1 MSSVIRRPR
10 QRGFEIS
17 ISTWTR
23 KNSPP
28 TNSLGFSHG
37 DTYLSVSPNSVVI
50 LESSKHIDNQCICTQ
65 NFNLVNLKYL
75 DGVDPS
81 NLYNMTACLS
91 KVHGSLARTRS
102 ASDSSSNT
110 NKSIWSP
117 ASRTLKSFLV
127 LHRGLNVRPTTSTLR
142 ALLVRNLAAKT
153 NSLFCKTH
161 NNLPLRISC
170 ENIGIHSTSQ
180 KNLLKNKINTFRTQ
194 CCIYTWQ
201 KIVPFSTLA

>member
-37 DTYLSVSPNSVVI
+37 DTYLSVSPNSI
-50 LESSKHIDNQCICTQ
+50 AISESSKRIGNPCICTQ

-81 NLYNMTACLS
+81 NLCNRTACLS

-102 ASDSSSNT
+102 ASNSSSNT
-110 NKSIWSP
+110 KQEYMVARFTHLKVLFGSP
-117 ASRTLKSFLV
+117 QRFKRVAYYFHIKGSLGKELGSQNILLV
-127 LHRGLNVRPTTSTLR
+127 L
-142 ALLVRNLAAKT
+142 
-153 NSLFCKTH
+153 
-161 NNLPLRISC
+161 
-170 ENIGIHSTSQ
+170 
-180 KNLLKNKINTFRTQ
+180 
-194 CCIYTWQ
+194 
-201 KIVPFSTLA
+201 